1 MKMNFKIETLLAI
14 GSTGAATE
22 LLEPT
27 VLIVLLV
34 RNKAHT
40 LPYFLTLL
48 GEQDYPKDR
57 VKLWIRTD
65 HNEDA
70 SAEILKLWI
79 GATGHHYKSVDFKV
93 DDSGDFLYDDED
105 SAWSG

>member
-1 MKMNFKIETLLAI
+1 MSIPTL
-14 GSTGAATE
+14 
-22 LLEPT
+22 
-27 VLIVLLV
+27 

-70 SAEILKLWI
+70 SAEILKLWT
-79 GATGHHYKSVDFKV
+79 GAFGHLYNSVDFKV
-93 DDSGDFLYDDED
+93 IKLLFLATRFGIIPVFRHKDS
-105 SAWSG
+105 SSGIICRIQ

>member
-1 MKMNFKIETLLAI
+1 MSIPTL
-14 GSTGAATE
+14 
-22 LLEPT
+22 
-27 VLIVLLV
+27 

-48 GEQDYPKDR
+48 GKQDYPKDR

-79 GATGHHYKSVDFKV
+79 SSNGHHYNSVDFKV
-93 DDSGDFLYDDED
+93 IKLLFL
-105 SAWSG
+105 AT

>member
-1 MKMNFKIETLLAI
+1 MSIPTL
-14 GSTGAATE
+14 
-22 LLEPT
+22 
-27 VLIVLLV
+27 

-48 GEQDYPKDR
+48 GKQDYPKDR

-79 GATGHHYKSVDFKV
+79 GAFGHHYNSVDFKV
-93 DDSGDFLYDDED
+93 IVILSNSLWNHTCFQT
-105 SAWSG
+105 